1 MGSIVR
7 PLLFTAPLMLAAPL
21 HAQQTEAPATG
32 LAIPPANTA
41 PAPDPSRQGPELNVF
56 RDPVTPRTTQPVIT
70 PPPVTVQPVPQQAP
84 SRPAASRPTTA
95 PATTAPATPRQ
106 TTPEPK
112 AQRPAERE
120 TPKPQ
125 AAPAPAAPTEDEAA
139 ANQSAPVETTPQS
152 LPVPVPA
159 TNAVEPSTPVTTP
172 APTTEEGLSLPWI
185 IGGILALIA
194 LAAAFL
200 LRRRRPAEAPVPI
213 AKAATPPAPKPSEAA
228 PQPSPE
234 PRPVAPAPAPA
245 PAPVTADRPWLDMD
259 MAVGQARYSMMGVTI
274 AYSLILHN
282 RGNRPAQDILIRA
295 IVGNA
300 GAQQSA
306 LLQSFFAGENG
317 LPLHSALSIAPGETH
332 QLTGELRLSPEEIV
346 PVTMGQRSLLIP
358 LAAFDMAYR
367 WSMEGEEPGQGRT
380 ARAFIVGQE
389 QEPPADRLAPL
400 RLDQGPRQYPRPA
413 ARAAAELTPA

>member
-1 MGSIVR
+1 M
-7 PLLFTAPLMLAAPL
+7 
-21 HAQQTEAPATG
+21 
-32 LAIPPANTA
+32 
-41 PAPDPSRQGPELNVF
+41 
-56 RDPVTPRTTQPVIT
+56 
-70 PPPVTVQPVPQQAP
+70 
-84 SRPAASRPTTA
+84 
-95 PATTAPATPRQ
+95 
-106 TTPEPK
+106 
-112 AQRPAERE
+112 
-120 TPKPQ
+120 
-125 AAPAPAAPTEDEAA
+125 
-139 ANQSAPVETTPQS
+139 
-152 LPVPVPA
+152 PVPVPA
-159 TNAVEPSTPVTTP
+159 TNAVEPSAPIATP
-172 APTTEEGLSLPWI
+172 APAAEEGSPLPWI
-185 IGGILALIA
+185 IGGVLALIA

-200 LRRRRPAEAPVPI
+200 LRRRRPAEAPAPI

-228 PQPSPE
+228 PQPAPE
-234 PRPVAPAPAPA
+234 PRPLAPA
-245 PAPVTADRPWLDMD
+245 PAPVPVAADRPWLNMD

-367 WSMEGEEPGQGRT
+367 WSMEGEEPGQ

-389 QEPPADRLAPL
+389 QEPPADRLSPL

>member
-7 PLLFTAPLMLAAPL
+7 PLLFTAPLMLAAPV
-21 HAQQTEAPATG
+21 HAQQTETPATG
-32 LAIPPANTA
+32 LSIPPASTA

-56 RDPVTPRTTQPVIT
+56 RDPVTPRATPPVMA

-84 SRPAASRPTTA
+84 ARPAASRPTAPPAKA
-95 PATTAPATPRQ
+95 PALTPATPRQ

-120 TPKPQ
+120 TPAPQ
-125 AAPAPAAPTEDEAA
+125 ATPPPAAPTEDEAA
-139 ANQSAPVETTPQS
+139 ANQSAPVETAPQT

-159 TNAVEPSTPVTTP
+159 TNAVEPSTPVAMP
-172 APTTEEGLSLPWI
+172 APGAEEGSALPWI
-185 IGGILALIA
+185 IGSALALIA

-200 LRRRRPAEAPVPI
+200 LRRRPAEAPAPV
-213 AKAATPPAPKPSEAA
+213 AKAAPPPAPKPTEAT
-228 PQPSPE
+228 PQPAPE
-234 PRPVAPAPAPA
+234 PRPVAPT
-245 PAPVTADRPWLDMD
+245 PAPVVADRPWLDMD

-306 LLQSFFAGENG
+306 LLQSFFAGDNG
-317 LPLHSALSIAPGETH
+317 LPLHSAVSIEPGETR
-332 QLTGELRLSPEEIV
+332 QLSGELRLSPEEIV

-389 QEPPADRLAPL
+389 QEPPADRLSPL